1 MYPVCKPQHSTL
13 HNLRYKPQK
22 RAWVHTVPCTVTLI
36 PACMFE
42 MCTTQQEA
50 DTPTESRAAAAAA
63 AARWLWAEER
73 QFVLSPWRWILL
85 QQLLSSLHK
94 LLRNTA
100 DMVLH
105 SKEFSTA
112 GKTAGLQIWRIE
124 NMEMVAVPE
133 SLHGNFYTGDAYVI
147 LYTVKQRDNSFYH
160 LHFWLGKRT
169 CPQLLTGVVL
179 QRHQCPLVSIFS
191 P

>member
-1 MYPVCKPQHSTL
+1 M
-13 HNLRYKPQK
+13 HN
-22 RAWVHTVPCTVTLI
+22 
-36 PACMFE
+36 PAGCRH
-42 MCTTQQEA
+42 A
-50 DTPTESRAAAAAA
+50 PTESRAAAA

-73 QFVLSPWRWILL
+73 QCVLSPCLWILP
-85 QQLLSSLHK
+85 QQLLSHLHK
-94 LLRNTA
+94 LQRNTA

-124 NMEMVAVPE
+124 NMEIVPVPE

-147 LYTVKQRDNSFYH
+147 LYTVKQKDNSFYH

-169 CPQLLTGVVL
+169 CSQLLTGVVL
-179 QRHQCPLVSIFS
+179 QRHQCPRVSLFRPKCGFLTLSVTCLSLFHVKLFFCINVTEIFAS
-191 P
+191 GTNY